1 MKRII
6 QLLVIV
12 LVILTPKLAHSSSDV
27 TVSIVNFYP
36 GPEIFEL
43 EGHTALRLQAPDM
56 DIAVSYGMFSFDDPN
71 FVYRFVKGET
81 DYWVGVVPWQ
91 TFVDSYVRQKR
102 RIVEHVIDM
111 TPEQRQRL
119 FQLLDQNLLPQNRV
133 YRYNYIRDNCATR
146 PLRIIEKAM
155 GDSIILG
162 VPESPVANPTF
173 RNIMRHYHANYPW
186 YQFGIDL
193 CLGPG
198 IDTPLD
204 NREMAFAPA
213 VLDGQLLSATVNG
226 KPLVS
231 RTIVV
236 NDVPAANAIEPATPW
251 VQSPMAV
258 ALLWLAITIAI
269 TVCNIRRHKL
279 SRWFDTI
286 MFVAYFIPG
295 CIIFYLVTIS
305 LHAATTP
312 NWLILWLNPLLII
325 PVVCLWIKRTQKL
338 LICWQLI
345 NFALLIAFF
354 VAVTI
359 SGQSI
364 NSAFIPFIVA
374 EIIRC
379 GNYLYI
385 TRRKTPR
392 KVN

>member
-1 MKRII
+1 MMRFIRLLAII
-6 QLLVIV
+6 LAL
-12 LVILTPKLAHSSSDV
+12 LTPWLAHSTADT

-43 EGHTALRLQAPDM
+43 EGHTALRLQTSDM
-56 DIAVSYGMFSFDDPN
+56 DIAVSYGMFNFDDPN

-81 DYWVGVVPWQ
+81 DYRVGIVPWQ
-91 TFVDSYVRQKR
+91 PFVDSYLRQKR
-102 RIVEHVIDM
+102 RIVEHVVDM
-111 TPEQRQRL
+111 TPQQLERL
-119 FQLLDQNLLPQNRV
+119 FNLLDQNLLPQNRV

-155 GDSIILG
+155 GDTILLG
-162 VPESPVANPTF
+162 APTSPLPNPTF
-173 RNIMRHYHANYPW
+173 RNIMRHYHVNYPW

-198 IDTPLD
+198 IDNNIN
-204 NREMAFAPA
+204 NREVAFAPA
-213 VLDGQLLSATVNG
+213 VLDGQLISATVNG

-236 NDVPAANAIEPATPW
+236 NDVPADNAVEQPTPW
-251 VQSPMAV
+251 MLTPMAV
-258 ALLWLAITIAI
+258 ALLWLVIAI
-269 TVCNIRRHKL
+269 GITVYDIRRHKV
-279 SRWFDTI
+279 SRWFDTL
-286 MFVAYFIPG
+286 MLVACFIPG

-325 PVVCLWIKRTQKL
+325 PAVCLWIKRAQKL
-338 LICWQLI
+338 LICWQFI
-345 NFALLIAFF
+345 NFALLMAFA
-354 VAVTI
+354 VAVPL

-364 NSAFIPFIVA
+364 NSAFIPLIVA
-374 EIIRC
+374 EIIRG

-385 TRRKTPR
+385 THKKTSTAA
-392 KVN
+392 N